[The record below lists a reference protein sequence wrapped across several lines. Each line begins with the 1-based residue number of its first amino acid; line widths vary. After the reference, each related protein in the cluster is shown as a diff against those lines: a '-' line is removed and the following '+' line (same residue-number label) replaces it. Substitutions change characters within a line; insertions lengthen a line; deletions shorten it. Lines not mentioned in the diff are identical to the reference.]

1 MVRRHGTLQLDR
13 EEQLQ
18 LRGQLANVYD
28 NVRDLGVH
36 FKMIEIPGCSF
47 ITIGRSE
54 HKYSHLDKNLTL
66 TAPTAGACDNVQ
78 YGEQNSSNT
87 GYDRVSPNEKDQ
99 AIHSLQMVCL
109 EKEEE
114 MKFLKLQLTD
124 LSSQL
129 QAAYSLANNDAETK
143 QSLSRTALEQKEELK
158 RLTLQISKLSSTPQS
173 NAQKEELTLRAALK
187 QEEEKNKLNQKLA
200 QLSNQLESCTVAKNK
215 AEKLAG
221 EHEDSAKHYRIKLMG
236 SENVRRNDE
245 NSYKIRINDCSNEQQ
260 NLLDT
265 LGRLV
270 QERDSAREKNSK
282 LTTSLES
289 SENKLL
295 TVCQEVEDKDNE
307 IKVISDQ
314 NKGLEGK
321 IAKLVKKADQLQ
333 EDLELQLA
341 FQHNLDLKTTT
352 PEALTANEPKVETM
366 NHLPQALK
374 SGQEEGSRGI
384 TDALNKDK
392 DNEIKVISD
401 QNRIG

>member
-28 NVRDLGVH
+28 KVRDLGVH

-66 TAPTAGACDNVQ
+66 TAPTAGACDNIQ

-158 RLTLQISKLSSTPQS
+158 RLTLQISKLSSTP
-173 NAQKEELTLRAALK
+173 
-187 QEEEKNKLNQKLA
+187 
-200 QLSNQLESCTVAKNK
+200 
-215 AEKLAG
+215 
-221 EHEDSAKHYRIKLMG
+221 
-236 SENVRRNDE
+236 
-245 NSYKIRINDCSNEQQ
+245 
-260 NLLDT
+260 
-265 LGRLV
+265 
-270 QERDSAREKNSK
+270 
-282 LTTSLES
+282 
-289 SENKLL
+289 
-295 TVCQEVEDKDNE
+295 
-307 IKVISDQ
+307 
-314 NKGLEGK
+314 
-321 IAKLVKKADQLQ
+321 
-333 EDLELQLA
+333 
-341 FQHNLDLKTTT
+341 
-352 PEALTANEPKVETM
+352 
-366 NHLPQALK
+366 
-374 SGQEEGSRGI
+374 
-384 TDALNKDK
+384 
-392 DNEIKVISD
+392 
-401 QNRIG
+401 